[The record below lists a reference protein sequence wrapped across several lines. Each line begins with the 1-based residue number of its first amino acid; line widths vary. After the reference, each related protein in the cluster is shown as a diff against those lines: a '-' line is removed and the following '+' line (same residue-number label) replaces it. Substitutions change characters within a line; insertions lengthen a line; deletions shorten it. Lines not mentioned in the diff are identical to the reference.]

1 MRTSR
6 KQGSW
11 ILQFADENRIAVQE
25 RAANARFRAH
35 PFELTTP
42 AAWRHSPH
50 YVALHRASAYLA
62 GQSHR
67 TTEQF

>member
-25 RAANARFRAH
+25 RAATCPTDVRFWHKADLSRPPMPAFAH
-35 PFELTTP
+35 ISKYRL
-42 AAWRHSPH
+42 
-50 YVALHRASAYLA
+50 LA
-62 GQSHR
+62 FRQ
-67 TTEQF
+67 